1 MAEEI
6 WYSGANRRERL
17 LNALERHGL
26 DALLALTPE
35 NAHYL
40 AGEGDFIATHWRVPG
55 IFASAV
61 GATGARAIAGRE
73 FRRDPLA
80 PSNDVVFFPYTSW
93 LETID
98 VRDRSD
104 RSIAER
110 IVAAR
115 THRIARPAQFDLDEV
130 FDRVADAVR
139 HVAPRARRLGF
150 DRDLV
155 DSGAIARLQ
164 SRLRGVELVE
174 ASAIF
179 DDLRAIKDSDE
190 IEHLRRACE
199 LAELGMARAIQSL
212 SSGQSELAVNNV
224 YHAAV
229 RQAADENERYAG
241 FREAEGVAA
250 IGLGLDAP
258 GRVAPG
264 QTVKFD
270 MQVDIA
276 GYHSDIGR
284 TVALDPTPDQQTIYN
299 ALHHS
304 LEELT
309 AAVQPGRTFA
319 ELHAIGSGAMHA
331 AGFTSY
337 SRGHHGHSDG
347 LTQHFEEAPF
357 VAEDEQRP
365 LVPNMVLSVEMPFYV
380 YGVGGFQLERMVL
393 VTESGHELLDT
404 YPFQLALNR

>member
-1 MAEEI
+1 
-6 WYSGANRRERL
+6 
-17 LNALERHGL
+17 
-26 DALLALTPE
+26 
-35 NAHYL
+35 
-40 AGEGDFIATHWRVPG
+40 
-55 IFASAV
+55 
-61 GATGARAIAGRE
+61 
-73 FRRDPLA
+73 
-80 PSNDVVFFPYTSW
+80 
-93 LETID
+93 
-98 VRDRSD
+98 
-104 RSIAER
+104 
-110 IVAAR
+110 
-115 THRIARPAQFDLDEV
+115 
-130 FDRVADAVR
+130 
-139 HVAPRARRLGF
+139 
-150 DRDLV
+150 
-155 DSGAIARLQ
+155 
-164 SRLRGVELVE
+164 
-174 ASAIF
+174 
-179 DDLRAIKDSDE
+179 
-190 IEHLRRACE
+190 
-199 LAELGMARAIQSL
+199 
-212 SSGQSELAVNNV
+212 
-224 YHAAV
+224 
-229 RQAADENERYAG
+229 
-241 FREAEGVAA
+241 
-250 IGLGLDAP
+250 
-258 GRVAPG
+258 
-264 QTVKFD
+264 VKFD